1 VGDGKSTTVAN
12 LAAVM
17 AQAGQRVVVVS
28 CDLRRPRAHHFFGL
42 PNDPGFTSV
51 LLGQCSL
58 LDAVQRVPQLPNI
71 VLVPSGPVPP
81 NPSELL
87 ASKKAK
93 QLFEQLESAA
103 DLVII
108 DCPPVL
114 PVTDAQVLSEVAD
127 AVLLVVA
134 AGRTTGREVQHAV
147 RGLEQVN
154 APLIGTVFNDSKSGA
169 QYGYTYGD
177 DHDGPTLPDAS
188 AVVPSAADTANDPVE
203 AR

>member
-1 VGDGKSTTVAN
+1 
-12 LAAVM
+12 
-17 AQAGQRVVVVS
+17 VVS

-134 AGRTTGREVQHAV
+134 SGRTTGREVAQAV
-147 RGLEQVN
+147 RGLQQVD
-154 APLIGTVFNDSKSGA
+154 APMIGTVFNDSKAGA

-177 DHDGPTLPDAS
+177 DHDGPTLPEADAIIPP
-188 AVVPSAADTANDPVE
+188 PSDAATKPAKA
-203 AR
+203 ARAKAG